1 MGVEDDRQG
10 HFFHGQTAD
19 GLTAEVG
26 PRDDFQRLDALGHQ
40 RTGTAQRSQIDR
52 AVADDGLFDGG
63 VPLAL
68 ADHNFIAQVQQTGA
82 HGIHPSAGGG
92 AGRADDFARALRRGA
107 DVVDGAALEVKGQ
120 LFALV
125 QRFQHPPAMGDYLM
139 LNGLSNKYVLILIN
153 GKKLTGDSSNNIDL
167 NRIDMS
173 NVKRIEVL
181 KGAGSALYGS
191 DAIGGV
197 INIITNQP
205 INDITVTSNT
215 KVEERGQFTQTA
227 NVDIKTEK
235 FASYTSYQRRQSDG
249 WTLTRVDA
257 DGEARDQHDANAF
270 YTDNYTQMFQFT
282 PNDKLSMYVEGS
294 YYDRTV
300 KRQPEYLK
308 YNLTYDAYSLGA
320 GAKYN
325 FNKRS
330 YIQFDIKNDNYDT
343 NYLYTNEDG
352 DNKVGDEVRQKRQ
365 HYYSGNLKSLFR
377 FTENTR
383 TIFGVEYIQETL
395 DRPSFNV
402 DERAYT
408 WAAYAQEEI
417 TLFKNLQIQAGL
429 RYVYH
434 ETAKSNVTPKLAVM
448 YRLGDFTIRGQYSA
462 GFRAPGLDELYKYSY
477 SQRGTRA
484 GTLSAGNKNLDAEKS
499 NYGSINLEFNK
510 KWLTVGVTGYINE
523 LRDMIVARTVKLS
536 EFSEAEQAAF
546 QEIANELYGGN
557 AKLGNIQNY
566 VNNDKALIKGFEVN
580 LNANLGYGF
589 SLGGNYT
596 FADARTKDSET
607 GWHKIERSVRH
618 SGNVN
623 ANYAHAWKSYR
634 LNVNLNGRV
643 QSKRIHETLKSDE
656 WIDES
661 APGFGLWNISTR
673 HTFDGLKCFTIEPG
687 VGISNIFD
695 YSDRR
700 PDASHLASL
709 TPGRTFYVSLLLRF
723 KK

>member
-1 MGVEDDRQG
+1 MGGCVAMSASAQETKQSQDLSVE
-10 HFFHGQTAD
+10 
-19 GLTAEVG
+19 LNPVVV
-26 PRDDFQRLDALGHQ
+26 
-40 RTGTAQRSQIDR
+40 TGTGTHHRLKDTPTPVEVVTANEIKK
-52 AVADDGLFDGG
+52 A
-63 VPLAL
+63 
-68 ADHNFIAQVQQTGA
+68 
-82 HGIHPSAGGG
+82 GIT
-92 AGRADDFARALRRGA
+92 DFREAMT
-107 DVVDGAALEVKGQ
+107 
-120 LFALV
+120 ALV
-125 QRFQHPPAMGDYLM
+125 PSLSFSTNSMGDYLM

-325 FNKRS
+325 FSKRS

-596 FADARTKDSET
+596 FANARTKDSET

>member
-1 MGVEDDRQG
+1 MGGCVAMSASAQETKQSQDLSVE
-10 HFFHGQTAD
+10 
-19 GLTAEVG
+19 LNPVVV
-26 PRDDFQRLDALGHQ
+26 
-40 RTGTAQRSQIDR
+40 TGTGTHHRLKDTPTPVEVVTANDIKK
-52 AVADDGLFDGG
+52 A
-63 VPLAL
+63 
-68 ADHNFIAQVQQTGA
+68 
-82 HGIHPSAGGG
+82 GIT
-92 AGRADDFARALRRGA
+92 DFREAMT
-107 DVVDGAALEVKGQ
+107 
-120 LFALV
+120 ALV
-125 QRFQHPPAMGDYLM
+125 PSLSFSTNSMGDYLM

-227 NVDIKTEK
+227 NADIKTKK
-235 FASYTSYQRRQSDG
+235 FASYTSYQRRQADG

-257 DGEARDQHDANAF
+257 DGEARDKHDANAF

-383 TIFGVEYIQETL
+383 TIFGVEYTGNSGSTFIQ
-395 DRPSFNV
+395 R
-402 DERAYT
+402 
-408 WAAYAQEEI
+408 
-417 TLFKNLQIQAGL
+417 
-429 RYVYH
+429 
-434 ETAKSNVTPKLAVM
+434 
-448 YRLGDFTIRGQYSA
+448 
-462 GFRAPGLDELYKYSY
+462 
-477 SQRGTRA
+477 
-484 GTLSAGNKNLDAEKS
+484 
-499 NYGSINLEFNK
+499 
-510 KWLTVGVTGYINE
+510 
-523 LRDMIVARTVKLS
+523 
-536 EFSEAEQAAF
+536 
-546 QEIANELYGGN
+546 
-557 AKLGNIQNY
+557 
-566 VNNDKALIKGFEVN
+566 
-580 LNANLGYGF
+580 
-589 SLGGNYT
+589 
-596 FADARTKDSET
+596 
-607 GWHKIERSVRH
+607 
-618 SGNVN
+618 
-623 ANYAHAWKSYR
+623 
-634 LNVNLNGRV
+634 
-643 QSKRIHETLKSDE
+643 
-656 WIDES
+656 
-661 APGFGLWNISTR
+661 
-673 HTFDGLKCFTIEPG
+673 
-687 VGISNIFD
+687 
-695 YSDRR
+695 
-700 PDASHLASL
+700 
-709 TPGRTFYVSLLLRF
+709 
-723 KK
+723 

>member
-1 MGVEDDRQG
+1 
-10 HFFHGQTAD
+10 
-19 GLTAEVG
+19 
-26 PRDDFQRLDALGHQ
+26 
-40 RTGTAQRSQIDR
+40 
-52 AVADDGLFDGG
+52 
-63 VPLAL
+63 
-68 ADHNFIAQVQQTGA
+68 
-82 HGIHPSAGGG
+82 
-92 AGRADDFARALRRGA
+92 
-107 DVVDGAALEVKGQ
+107 
-120 LFALV
+120 
-125 QRFQHPPAMGDYLM
+125 
-139 LNGLSNKYVLILIN
+139 
-153 GKKLTGDSSNNIDL
+153 
-167 NRIDMS
+167 MS

-365 HYYSGNLKSLFR
+365 RYYSGNLKSLFR

-383 TIFGVEYIQETL
+383 TIFGVESCTRKLWI
-395 DRPSFNV
+395 RPSFNV

-417 TLFKNLQIQAGL
+417 TLFKNLQEVTRQDCAMYITKQP
-429 RYVYH
+429 RVD
-434 ETAKSNVTPKLAVM
+434 VTPKLAVM
-448 YRLGDFTIRGQYSA
+448 YRLGGDFTIRGQIF
-462 GFRAPGLDELYKYSY
+462 GRIPCP
-477 SQRGTRA
+477 
-484 GTLSAGNKNLDAEKS
+484 
-499 NYGSINLEFNK
+499 
-510 KWLTVGVTGYINE
+510 
-523 LRDMIVARTVKLS
+523 RT
-536 EFSEAEQAAF
+536 
-546 QEIANELYGGN
+546 
-557 AKLGNIQNY
+557 
-566 VNNDKALIKGFEVN
+566 
-580 LNANLGYGF
+580 
-589 SLGGNYT
+589 
-596 FADARTKDSET
+596 
-607 GWHKIERSVRH
+607 
-618 SGNVN
+618 
-623 ANYAHAWKSYR
+623 
-634 LNVNLNGRV
+634 
-643 QSKRIHETLKSDE
+643 
-656 WIDES
+656 
-661 APGFGLWNISTR
+661 
-673 HTFDGLKCFTIEPG
+673 
-687 VGISNIFD
+687 
-695 YSDRR
+695 
-700 PDASHLASL
+700 
-709 TPGRTFYVSLLLRF
+709 
-723 KK
+723 